1 MLGLLGIFGAV
12 FAGFMADGVLNAE
25 SKMKSDD
32 EDDGP
37 DTRSP
42 SNEEGADHG
51 FLDFLDTAPTT
62 APTIDGL
69 AEDDML
75 DSDSTDMPPPAPDNR
90 LIFGADDDDILTG
103 DTGADAIFG
112 GNGGDLLGG
121 RDGDD
126 VIDGGEGED
135 HIDGGSGADSLRG
148 GAGDDVLQG
157 LDGDDEIEG
166 SSGDDWLAGHMDDD
180 LLQGDEGADSL
191 MGGSGDDTLIGGE
204 DDDWLAGGYGDD
216 ALQGR
221 SGSDTL
227 DGNAGNDT
235 LLGVDPEN
243 PKDSDGAD
251 FLNGGTGDDTLLIG
265 AGDYAHGGEGAD
277 TFALGDWI
285 GDGEVAHISDYNP
298 DEDDIVV
305 LYDATAHPDPH
316 IALISEDGSNDAT
329 VLLDGIPLAVIANG
343 AGLSVDA
350 LKLMPSNSF

>member
-25 SKMKSDD
+25 SKLKSDD

-103 DTGADAIFG
+103 DAGADAIFG
-112 GNGGDLLGG
+112 GN
-121 RDGDD
+121 
-126 VIDGGEGED
+126 
-135 HIDGGSGADSLRG
+135 
-148 GAGDDVLQG
+148 
-157 LDGDDEIEG
+157 GDDEIEG

-216 ALQGR
+216 ALQGG